1 MSRSGG
7 IDVASRP
14 IVLLTLAYAS
24 GVAGGNLLRPVPWQ
38 PLALG
43 LGCLVL
49 TCLAG
54 KSGRG
59 AGGWGRALWPAVL
72 GAAFFA
78 GAALSAVAWARLDL
92 APQPARWAVV
102 EGSVVSEARATES
115 GYRFLLQATRT
126 GRYWR
131 AGETIYVTVRVTE
144 DARVGVAGGAAADGS
159 EAAEAAAPGDL
170 VTVRGFLARPRP
182 PGNPGEFDFPR
193 YLASAGVR
201 YTLAAEGVPAVRP
214 PPGLSAARAVGAACR
229 GVRDRLVSGIDAGL
243 PADEAA
249 LLGGLLFGDTSR
261 LPEDVARDFRRSG
274 VYHILAVSGS
284 NVVFI
289 AGGFWLV
296 SRPLLRL
303 GGYRGRR
310 SERVLWPATALVLV
324 AYAVM
329 SGLGPSVVRATLMA
343 EAGLLYLWLGRRQDL
358 WAPLCLTI
366 LVMLSARP
374 LIILDVGFQL
384 SFAATLGILVVYPPL
399 WRSVRAKFRGVTT
412 VAQAAAVSLAAQA
425 GVLPLLAVHFGE
437 VSVVGLVAN
446 VIVVP
451 LSGVALTVGL
461 AAGAA
466 HLAGELGHIL
476 SLPLFAVT
484 SLLLKVLTGTARL
497 FAGVPGA
504 SVITG
509 SPPAWLVVLYYLAVA
524 WVVRGAAV
532 GKARLR
538 LTAVVAAGLALS
550 VGTLAVGTVG
560 LVAGHRTME
569 VTFLDVGQGDCIYVR
584 LPGGQSLLIDGGP
597 AGAGRRVLGPFL
609 RHRGVGRLDAVF
621 VTHLHDDHTGGLAE
635 LLADPGI
642 SVGEVVVGPGSA
654 GSPGSAAAT
663 LLEAASRRRI
673 PIREAAAGLRLV
685 SPDGRVRLEVLGP
698 AVVTGAGPPEPP
710 WPPLTSSS
718 RENNASLTILV
729 TSAAT
734 AFLFPGD
741 LETTGEGPL
750 IARLSARLPRT
761 ARLILK
767 VAHHGSSFATS
778 GTFLAVAHP
787 EVAVV
792 SVGRNSFGHPSPD
805 TLGRLRLAGAE
816 VRLTQSDGAITAT
829 LRDGVLRLSGYLSG
843 DPSEPGAAATG
854 QVRTE
859 TRRTLVSREGRFR

>member
-1 MSRSGG
+1 MNRSGG
-7 IDVASRP
+7 LDVASRP

-24 GVAGGNLLRPVPWQ
+24 GVAGGNLLRPAPWQ

-49 TCLAG
+49 TCWAG

-59 AGGWGRALWPAVL
+59 AGGWSRTLWPAVL

-78 GAALSAVAWARLDL
+78 GAVLSAAAWVRLDL

-102 EGSVVSEARATES
+102 EGSAVSEARATES
-115 GYRFLLQATRT
+115 GYRFLLRATRT

-131 AGETIYVTVRVTE
+131 AGETIYVTVRATE
-144 DARVGVAGGAAADGS
+144 DATVGVAGGAAADGS
-159 EAAEAAAPGDL
+159 EAAAPGDL

-201 YTLAAEGVPAVRP
+201 YTLTAEGVPAVRP

-284 NVVFI
+284 NVAFI

-303 GGYRGRR
+303 GGYRGSR

-399 WRSVRAKFRGVTT
+399 WRSVRARFRGVVTT
-412 VAQAAAVSLAAQA
+412 LAQAGAVSLAAQA

-446 VIVVP
+446 IIVVP

-466 HLAGELGHIL
+466 DLAGGLGHLL

-509 SPPAWLVVLYYLAVA
+509 SPPVGLVVLYYLAVA

-569 VTFLDVGQGDCIYVR
+569 VTFLDVGQGDSIYVR

-597 AGAGRRVLGPFL
+597 VGAGRRVLGPFL
-609 RHRGVGRLDAVF
+609 RHRGIRRLDVVF

-654 GSPGSAAAT
+654 GSPGSAVAA

-685 SPDGRVRLEVLGP
+685 SPDGQVRLEVLGP
-698 AVVTGAGPPEPP
+698 AVATGAGPPEPP
-710 WPPLTSSS
+710 GAPLTSSS
-718 RENNASLTILV
+718 RENNASLTLLV

-750 IARLSARLPRT
+750 IAWLSARLPRT

-778 GTFLAVAHP
+778 ATFLAVAHP

-792 SVGRNSFGHPSPD
+792 SVGRNAFGHPSPD
-805 TLGRLRLAGAE
+805 TLGRLRLVGAE

-843 DPSEPGAAATG
+843 DPSDPGAAATG